1 MTKLHLSSLS
11 INQFR
16 SFRELNIPRL
26 GQINLITGK
35 NAVGKTNLLEALR
48 LYAESG
54 SPRVL
59 RQILIERD
67 EFYRLQNRNDSSQQ
81 PSSDNDIVEAV
92 RNLFFGRPDM
102 FSQSM
107 QFTIGPV
114 DGESSTSLSVTSAF
128 LNQEVSEDGIRRYR
142 KLVQNLPLFA
152 FGSVQSDVDD
162 SVYVDGIPGLIIQS
176 GASPEV
182 MLPLNR
188 LIESRGILLDNRFL
202 TPRFPVTYVPTV
214 GLNSRQVSEYWD
226 KTTLTELE
234 QWILSALNAVTPMSI
249 QGINVIGSIGSRPE
263 PTVIVKTSAV
273 HQPIP
278 LRGMGEGLMHTFEL
292 VLALVN
298 TRGGVL
304 LIDEIDNG
312 LHHSVQYEIWRSIF
326 RVAQTLDIQV
336 FATTHSWD
344 SVAAFQQAAADN
356 AAMEGMLIRLQLQ
369 GDNVTAT
376 LFDEHKLAI
385 ATREQI
391 EVR

>member
-11 INQFR
+11 IKQFR
-16 SFRELNIPRL
+16 SFRDLNIPRL
-26 GQINLITGK
+26 GQVNLITGK

-67 EFYRLQNRNDSSQQ
+67 EFYRLQNRSESSQQ

-92 RNLFFGRPDM
+92 RNLFFGRPDI
-102 FSQSM
+102 FSQSV
-107 QFTIGPV
+107 QFSIGSV
-114 DGESSTSLSVTSAF
+114 DGDAATSLSVASAF

-142 KLVQNLPLFA
+142 KLVQVLPLF
-152 FGSVQSDVDD
+152 GSIQSDVDD
-162 SVYVDGIPGLIIQS
+162 AVYVDGIPGLIIQS

-188 LIESRGILLDNRFL
+188 LIESRNILLDNRFL

-226 KTTLTELE
+226 KTTLTDLE
-234 QWILSALNAVTPMSI
+234 QSILNALNAVTPMSI
-249 QGINVIGSIGSRPE
+249 QGINVIGSVGSRPE

-273 HQPIP
+273 RQPLP
-278 LRGMGEGLMHTFEL
+278 LRGMGEGLVHTFEL
-292 VLALVN
+292 ILALVN

-312 LHHSVQYEIWRSIF
+312 LHYSVQYEIWKSIF
-326 RVAQTLDIQV
+326 RVAQALDIQV

-344 SVAAFQQAAADN
+344 SVTAFQQAATDN
-356 AAMEGMLIRLQLQ
+356 AAMEGVLIRLQLQ
-369 GDNVTAT
+369 GDDVTAT
-376 LFDEHKLAI
+376 LFDEHRLTV